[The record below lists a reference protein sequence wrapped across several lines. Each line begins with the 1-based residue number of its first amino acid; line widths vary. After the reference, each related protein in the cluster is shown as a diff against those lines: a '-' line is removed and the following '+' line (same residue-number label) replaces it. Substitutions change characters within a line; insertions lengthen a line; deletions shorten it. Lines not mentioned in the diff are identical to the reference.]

1 MLFKNNKSESKNKSV
16 ANQIHYLK
24 VGDIKLLRKKL
35 NNHKSFIDFTE
46 QDFFYNIPLRFCLFL
61 QQDLC

>member
-1 MLFKNNKSESKNKSV
+1 MDQKTNQLKTKFTISKSATLSCRE
-16 ANQIHYLK
+16 
-24 VGDIKLLRKKL
+24 KL
-35 NNHKSFIDFTE
+35 NDHKYFIDFTE